1 MSATIITMED
11 FKAAAQQAEQ
21 ATQFVRRP
29 VTVTV
34 HWSESGAWQKEQVV
48 AYADFEKNAF
58 AVALEHAGRGYLKT
72 KVTVTFDDGEIYQ
85 CRIDLAAHDE
95 LGFADHCLSM
105 LAFMTH
111 QRAAIITWPP
121 PAKI

>member
-48 AYADFEKNAF
+48 AY
-58 AVALEHAGRGYLKT
+58 G
-72 KVTVTFDDGEIYQ
+72 
-85 CRIDLAAHDE
+85 
-95 LGFADHCLSM
+95 
-105 LAFMTH
+105 
-111 QRAAIITWPP
+111 
-121 PAKI
+121 